1 MGFDWKNA
9 GKAVKTVAPILGG
22 LVGGPLG
29 SSAANAGASI
39 LASALGVEEDP
50 DQVMQVIEQDPEALA
65 RVREA
70 EIRHQTRLRELR
82 VEQAISQQAEETK
95 RIQVV
100 NATMQAEARSE
111 HWAQWFWRPFCGFC
125 AGGSLTL
132 LVVFC
137 AILAWRAISAGNE
150 GAMRM
155 IPDLI
160 GAFLPIFG
168 VFGAILGVASWH
180 RGKKQRIEAGDSGGG
195 GLAHVI
201 EAIKK

>member
-1 MGFDWKNA
+1 MGFDWKDVA
-9 GKAVKTVAPILGG
+9 KVVRKGAPILGG
-22 LVGGPLG
+22 LLGGPLG
-29 SSAANAGASI
+29 SAAANAGVSV
-39 LASALGVEEDP
+39 LCSALGVEEDP
-50 DQVMQVIEQDPEALA
+50 DEVMQAIEQNPEALA
-65 RVREA
+65 RIREA
-70 EIRHQTRLRELR
+70 EIQHQTGLRELQI
-82 VEQAISQQAEETK
+82 EQAISQQAEETK

-100 NATMQAEARSE
+100 NATMQAEGKSE

-180 RGKKQRIEAGDSGGG
+180 RGKKQRVEAGDQAKG
-195 GLAHVI
+195 GLVGVI
-201 EAIKK
+201 EAIKQ